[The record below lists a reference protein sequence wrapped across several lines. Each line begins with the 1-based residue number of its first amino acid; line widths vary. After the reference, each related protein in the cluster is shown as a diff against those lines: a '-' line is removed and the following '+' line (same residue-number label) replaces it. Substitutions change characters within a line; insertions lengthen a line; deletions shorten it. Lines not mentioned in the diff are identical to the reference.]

1 MPRLIVDSRES
12 RSGLTT
18 LLAQRGAEVV
28 VEELECGD
36 YVLAEGLAV
45 ERKSAVDF
53 VASILDRRVFS
64 QLATMKRTYARSF
77 IIVEGDIHATRSMI
91 AEDALLGALSYIS
104 VIESVP
110 VFTTR
115 DTAQTASM
123 LLTMQ
128 RHALDGLGYEIA
140 LRGGKPKDRSG
151 QVQFLIEGLPSI
163 GPAAAKKLL
172 AHFGSALAVFSASP
186 EELRAVAGVG
196 PKTIAAIREVLEF
209 ETREHR

>member
-1 MPRLIVDSRES
+1 MRRLRVGR
-12 RSGLTT
+12 RTR
-18 LLAQRGAEVV
+18 RGAT
-28 VEELECGD
+28 
-36 YVLAEGLAV
+36 
-45 ERKSAVDF
+45 DF

-64 QLATMKRTYARSF
+64 QLATMKRTYARTF

-110 VFTTR
+110 IFTTR

-140 LRGGKPKDRSG
+140 LRGAKPKDRFPQS
-151 QVQFLIEGLPSI
+151 QYLVEGLPGI

-172 AHFGSALAVFSASP
+172 AHFGTRWGVFSATP
-186 EELRAVAGVG
+186 EQLRAVAGVVAQRQSRQCVRCS
-196 PKTIAAIREVLEF
+196 IL
-209 ETREHR
+209 TRGTTADISEGVGQ